1 MRNLL
6 RKMGFTRADEMD
18 MYIVNLSMRNQ
29 LLLIYSFLFIW
40 VLYDY
45 ITARTFG
52 PPFFLLIL
60 TGMVSNLSLLYYRRK
75 LSGKNEQ

>member
-6 RKMGFTRADEMD
+6 RKMGFARADEMD
-18 MYIVNLSMRNQ
+18 MHIANLSMRNQ
-29 LLLIYSFLFIW
+29 LLLIYPFLFIW

-45 ITARTFG
+45 ITSKSFG
-52 PPFFLLIL
+52 IPFFLLIL
-60 TGMVSNLSLLYYRRK
+60 TGLVSNLSLLYHRRK